1 MLNQSA
7 EKVMEQLSH
16 ANWAVKPFLSTD
28 ISYWLAR
35 IVCPSYFL
43 TLRNRD
49 VSPSE
54 KRVFSPPK
62 YHIPVILTLLSY
74 ALKLCIRAVGG
85 TLDIF
90 FHVAH
95 SGHIKISVTNQTQG
109 IYCVIRW
116 NTTINRDEE
125 NCTYTKLICT
135 DKGFKC
141 FYELLF
147 KKGSGLL
154 LPEHNRSTPIL
165 KRQDDSL
172 YLSHS

>member
-7 EKVMEQLSH
+7 EKVTEQLSH
-16 ANWAVKPFLSTD
+16 ANWAVKPFSSTD

-49 VSPSE
+49 ASPSE

-95 SGHIKISVTNQTQG
+95 NGHIKISVTNQTQG

-125 NCTYTKLICT
+125 NCTYTKLCYFVLI
-135 DKGFKC
+135 KVLSAFMN
-141 FYELLF
+141 FF
-147 KKGSGLL
+147 
-154 LPEHNRSTPIL
+154 L
-165 KRQDDSL
+165 KRAQVFFYQNITGRHPS
-172 YLSHS
+172 